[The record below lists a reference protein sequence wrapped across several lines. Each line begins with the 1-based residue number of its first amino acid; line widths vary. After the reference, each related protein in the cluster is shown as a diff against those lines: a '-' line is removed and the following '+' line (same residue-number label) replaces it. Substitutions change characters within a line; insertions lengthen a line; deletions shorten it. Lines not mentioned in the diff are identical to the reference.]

1 MINNKK
7 KEIVPASLTFLKLF
21 FSEKYF
27 SNRSIMKCCY
37 NIFSYRHCG
46 MFQINVFFK
55 DSITNEFLYMPYLS
69 SYVNVIVFCNFSK
82 ITITTNPIASLNGRV
97 VLKIKEELLLHVSQ
111 DLGSYAFYSI
121 NWGDGNNQRI
131 DQTNNLNLI
140 PFDSTHIYT
149 EMGEYEIIIAAKN
162 ALQLVSETLNVIV
175 RNCSIPKI
183 SFFYGTKQNPINIL
197 QSVDKD
203 FIAVLEEADFY
214 CKNFQSSFEW
224 LLTSAALEVKRKGV
238 FDKQR
243 IIYKIMKMELPLDS
257 YTLSLLFSYGN
268 DTFNYSAYFVVISLP
283 LFIQIDNGVTFRK
296 VTYKRIFN
304 NDSFYLNFT
313 ISAKGSYDPYE
324 PEEYFKGITFK
335 WRCRLSSNLTFAENL
350 SYTNLSAC
358 LSDSWVELMAESHE
372 LNLSTEMF
380 LEGLT
385 YGFELIGSKGVGK
398 DLRLGS
404 FIQEIEFC
412 ADDFPNLNIM

>member
-1 MINNKK
+1 MA
-7 KEIVPASLTFLKLF
+7 V
-21 FSEKYF
+21 
-27 SNRSIMKCCY
+27 
-37 NIFSYRHCG
+37 
-46 MFQINVFFK
+46 
-55 DSITNEFLYMPYLS
+55 
-69 SYVNVIVFCNFSK
+69 
-82 ITITTNPIASLNGRV
+82 TNPIASLNGLV
-97 VLKIKEELLLHVSQ
+97 LLKINEELFLHVSQ

-121 NWGDGNNQRI
+121 NWGDGTNQII
-131 DQTNNLNLI
+131 DQTNRMDLV
-140 PFDSTHIYT
+140 PFDSMHTYT
-149 EMGEYEIIIAAKN
+149 ELGEFKIVIAVKN
-162 ALQLVSETLNVIV
+162 ALQSVNETVNVLV
-175 RNCSIPKI
+175 RNCSVPKVD
-183 SFFYGTKQNPINIL
+183 FFYGTKHNPINIL
-197 QSVDKD
+197 QSIDKD
-203 FIAVLEEADFY
+203 FIAVIEEVDVY
-214 CKNFQSSFEW
+214 CKNFQSTFKW
-224 LLTSAALEVKRKGV
+224 LLASAAIEVKRKGV
-238 FDKQR
+238 LDKQKVIYR
-243 IIYKIMKMELPLDS
+243 ITKMELPLDS

-268 DTFNYSAYFVVISLP
+268 DTFNYSAYFVIISLP
-283 LFIQIDNGVTFRK
+283 LSIQIDNGVTFRK

-335 WRCRLSSNLTFAENL
+335 WRCRLSSNLIFAENL

-358 LSDSWVELMAESHE
+358 LSDSWVELMAESHQ

-412 ADDFPNLNIM
+412 ADDFPDINAM